1 MPKRFCCE
9 TVSCGTFDR
18 LEPDEG
24 KLSRPVLRGG
34 GDGDVASLPGGETL
48 SSSGEG
54 TTSYGFTGEWT
65 DSYIELLYLRSRMYS
80 PRTGRFITKDVW
92 QGDYTRP
99 MSYNGWLYIYANPI
113 NFTDSTGYIPDGFLV
128 GRLTN
133 VTGGVPIL
141 NLIRLFS
148 PCTLPN
154 QELFNVMG
162 CGTEACQVA
171 LREKYYANADN

>member
-1 MPKRFCCE
+1 
-9 TVSCGTFDR
+9 
-18 LEPDEG
+18 
-24 KLSRPVLRGG
+24 
-34 GDGDVASLPGGETL
+34 
-48 SSSGEG
+48 
-54 TTSYGFTGEWT
+54 
-65 DSYIELLYLRSRMYS
+65 
-80 PRTGRFITKDVW
+80 
-92 QGDYTRP
+92 

-162 CGTEACQVA
+162 CGTEACQIA
-171 LREKYYANADN
+171 LREIYYANADN

>member
-9 TVSCGTFDR
+9 TVSCGTFER

-54 TTSYGFTGEWT
+54 STSYGFAGEWM

-80 PRTGRFITKDVW
+80 PYLIASQNARHV
-92 QGDYTRP
+92 GDY
-99 MSYNGWLYIYANPI
+99 G
-113 NFTDSTGYIPDGFLV
+113 V
-128 GRLTN
+128 EEN
-133 VTGGVPIL
+133 VSLAEAQQVVQWAEEFIL
-141 NLIRLFS
+141 AGEN
-148 PCTLPN
+148 
-154 QELFNVMG
+154 
-162 CGTEACQVA
+162 
-171 LREKYYANADN
+171 